1 MTIERKLFDTPIVN
15 QLKIL
20 KKGKEA

>member
-15 QLKIL
+15 QLKTL